1 MEHNVQGLSF
11 QKQLWHSHLGPKD
24 GQARPALQLPLATH
38 QSLPSNQIPVRG
50 AGGEGR
56 REEIVQ
62 RKLRAGLD
70 SVKATH
76 PGEASSVWT
85 RKAHSLHPPRMVY
98 EQGRWDGISL
108 LLPSRPHSFAFCSH
122 LGPNGTDQMTER
134 ETRHIRG

>member
-11 QKQLWHSHLGPKD
+11 QKQLWHSHLGPED

-38 QSLPSNQIPVRG
+38 HSLPSNQIPVRG

-56 REEIVQ
+56 REEIAQ

-76 PGEASSVWT
+76 PGEASSVRT
-85 RKAHSLHPPRMVY
+85 SKAHSPRPPRMVH
-98 EQGRWDGISL
+98 EQGRRDCISL
-108 LLPSRPHSFAFCSH
+108 FLHSRSAHSPSVPTSAQ
-122 LGPNGTDQMTER
+122 TAQ
-134 ETRHIRG
+134 IR